1 MQNKIRGK
9 VRKVWYKDNN
19 YFGVYIPAKSAKINR
34 KNWPSINSKFFQ
46 IRPHFQCIFS
56 SAKLQLEFIRTL
68 QSNSQF
74 YLIFSPFFYWN
85 LELNVTWYFPSFLL
99 ETYFLVPNQ
108 IPSYSIRLHFS
119 QKLNFLTLM
128 LSVCI
133 LTKVYCTCI
142 EDPILILRKTGP
154 KNLVLKILEKSRQT
168 SGGHKLIDIPW
179 MGERW
184 LSLCNH

>member
-1 MQNKIRGK
+1 MH
-9 VRKVWYKDNN
+9 
-19 YFGVYIPAKSAKINR
+19 
-34 KNWPSINSKFFQ
+34 FF
-46 IRPHFQCIFS
+46 S
-56 SAKLQLEFIRTL
+56 VKLQLEFIRTL

-74 YLIFSPFFYWN
+74 YLILSPFFYWN

>member
-1 MQNKIRGK
+1 M
-9 VRKVWYKDNN
+9 
-19 YFGVYIPAKSAKINR
+19 
-34 KNWPSINSKFFQ
+34 
-46 IRPHFQCIFS
+46 
-56 SAKLQLEFIRTL
+56 
-68 QSNSQF
+68 
-74 YLIFSPFFYWN
+74 
-85 LELNVTWYFPSFLL
+85 
-99 ETYFLVPNQ
+99 VPNQ

-168 SGGHKLIDIPW
+168 SGGHKLIDIP
-179 MGERW
+179 
-184 LSLCNH
+184 